1 MQDEM
6 IVALYWK
13 RDESAISE
21 TERKYGRYLSKIAYN
36 ILSDWEDSKETVN
49 DTYLKAWNSMPTHK
63 PGALSTYLAQ
73 HAPIQDQ
80 VNIFGK
86 TLDQPIAFGETGASF
101 ECEGRLPG
109 TVMEEVV
116 QCQADPEV
124 LFDDSFMQPCLL
136 RGITKQ
142 NTAVLLRCFGDVIHI
157 SPPGRFF

>member
-1 MQDEM
+1 M
-6 IVALYWK
+6 
-13 RDESAISE
+13 ESI
-21 TERKYGRYLSKIAYN
+21 
-36 ILSDWEDSKETVN
+36 
-49 DTYLKAWNSMPTHK
+49 
-63 PGALSTYLAQ
+63 AQ

-86 TLDQPIAFGETGASF
+86 TLDQPIAFGEAGAPF

-136 RGITKQ
+136 RGITKR

-157 SPPGRFF
+157 SPPGRLFLMRL